1 MGDESREPVEYARRW
16 IGRIVEDDSTIPDAF
31 YELYAVRNEIPGLEA
46 SLRSLMTELST
57 FGRGRPLLDIRDDVA
72 DIERPTSFVW
82 GAEGCYWRPQ
92 LATRWRIGCRTR
104 RFTNCPTTDIHLG
117 ENRATR

>member
-92 LATRWRIGCRTR
+92 VGRSVANRMSDATFHELPDHGHTPW
-104 RFTNCPTTDIHLG
+104 
-117 ENRATR
+117 